1 MMKYKTV
8 CFTGHRKMTA
18 GERKLAAERLEETVK
33 SLISEGYCYFMT
45 GGTPG
50 FDTLAAQCVLFM
62 KKQYPHIKLILVLPC
77 KTQTGSFLT
86 RENCTCKAYPPHF
99 CDLLPA
105 NCFFRHA
112 ETEIFFCSMYGF
124 LCFFKRLFSCIK
136 QFNMLY

>member
-45 GGTPG
+45 GGAPG
-50 FDTLAAQCVLFM
+50 FDTLAAQCVLFI

-86 RENCTCKAYPPHF
+86 ERKLH
-99 CDLLPA
+99 L
-105 NCFFRHA
+105 
-112 ETEIFFCSMYGF
+112 
-124 LCFFKRLFSCIK
+124 
-136 QFNMLY
+136 